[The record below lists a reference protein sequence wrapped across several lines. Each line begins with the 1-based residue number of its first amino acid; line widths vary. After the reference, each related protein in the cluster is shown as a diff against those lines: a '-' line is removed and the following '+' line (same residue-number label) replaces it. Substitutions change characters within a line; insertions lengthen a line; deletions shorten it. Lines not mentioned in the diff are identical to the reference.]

1 MEAGSAGYE
10 AEITGE
16 ARRLTRVESNFV
28 GQIAAAVWLRR
39 LSDEAAREA
48 LVSYAMAR
56 HRGKR
61 VHARLWVAL
70 EHEYRRCRER
80 QDLCS

>member
-28 GQIAAAVWLRR
+28 GQIAAAVWR
-39 LSDEAAREA
+39 
-48 LVSYAMAR
+48 
-56 HRGKR
+56 
-61 VHARLWVAL
+61 
-70 EHEYRRCRER
+70 
-80 QDLCS
+80 